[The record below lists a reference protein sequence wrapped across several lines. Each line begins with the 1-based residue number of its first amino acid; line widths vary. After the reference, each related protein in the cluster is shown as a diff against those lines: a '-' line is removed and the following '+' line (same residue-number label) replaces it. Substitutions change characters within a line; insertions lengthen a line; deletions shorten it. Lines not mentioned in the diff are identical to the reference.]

1 MTKYDK
7 PYIINLNNT
16 NNVSEGGD
24 EKMFEITYV
33 IDGLQ
38 KKMRISANDSIQAT
52 EVFTNMYGVG
62 FGNIQIIDVR
72 RI

>member
-1 MTKYDK
+1 
-7 PYIINLNNT
+7 
-16 NNVSEGGD
+16 
-24 EKMFEITYV
+24 MFEVTYV
-33 IDGLQ
+33 QDGVQ

-52 EVFTNMYGVG
+52 EVFTNMYGVV

>member
-1 MTKYDK
+1 
-7 PYIINLNNT
+7 
-16 NNVSEGGD
+16 
-24 EKMFEITYV
+24 MFEVTYV
-33 IDGLQ
+33 IDGVQ

-52 EVFTNMYGVG
+52 EVFTNMYMYGVG